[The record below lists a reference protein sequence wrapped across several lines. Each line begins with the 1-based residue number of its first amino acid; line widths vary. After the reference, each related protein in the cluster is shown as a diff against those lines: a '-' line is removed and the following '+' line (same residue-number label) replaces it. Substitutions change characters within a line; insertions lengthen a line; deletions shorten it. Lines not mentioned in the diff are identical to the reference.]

1 MDTTE
6 AANLVVHD
14 LRKVYP
20 GTVALKGVSLS
31 FFPGEVH
38 ALIGKN
44 GAGKSTLVKIISGA
58 IAPSSGRMTLKGV
71 EAELRSPREAFRLG
85 IAAVYQ
91 ELSLIPDLSVAHNIL
106 LADLPTRLHGWVID
120 WEQVYKRASDLL
132 QELKID
138 LDVRK
143 PVRFLGVASQ
153 QMVEIAKAM
162 ASGPS
167 VLLLDEPTSALA
179 QHETDSLFRVIR
191 TLSGRGVSVIY
202 ISHRLQELQQIADR
216 VSVLR
221 DGVLAGTIGIEQA
234 TPETISHLMFGE
246 IIPKRR
252 PQSVNISNDKV
263 LEIQGLCKRHVIH
276 DVSLALGH
284 GEILGIAGLLGS
296 GRSELLRLISGA
308 DHPDSG
314 KIMVNG
320 HLVSSPTVKRM
331 KKLGV
336 GMAPEN
342 RQEEGLIL
350 QLSTCDNAC
359 LVCTDRISWHGI
371 LWKGRKRPVVQDNIN
386 NLGISVANIDAPVS
400 TLSGG
405 NQQKV
410 VIAKWLNTQPR
421 VLLFDEPTRG
431 IDIQAKQQIFD
442 LIWELSGKGISAIF
456 VSSEL
461 EELLEVCH
469 RILVMHKGCITGEV
483 MPDEITPRKLFELCT
498 QPSRQA
504 TGEPAHA

>member
-6 AANLVVHD
+6 TANLVVHD

-58 IAPSSGRMTLKGV
+58 IQPSSGRMTVKGV
-71 EAELRSPREAFRLG
+71 DVTLHSPREAFRLG

-91 ELSLIPDLSVAHNIL
+91 EMSLIPDLSVAHNIL
-106 LADLPTRLHGWVID
+106 LADLPTRLNGWVID

-132 QELKID
+132 KELNID
-138 LDVRK
+138 LDVRR

-179 QHETDSLFRVIR
+179 QHETDSLFNVIR
-191 TLSGRGVSVIY
+191 TLCSKGVSVIY

-221 DGVLAGTIGIEQA
+221 DGELAGTIGIEEA
-234 TPETISHLMFGE
+234 TTETISHLMFGE
-246 IIPKRR
+246 IIPKRH
-252 PQSVNISNDKV
+252 PKAVVIGNDKV
-263 LEIQGLCKRHVIH
+263 LEISGLCKRNVIH
-276 DVSLALGH
+276 DVSFTLGH

-296 GRSELLRLISGA
+296 GRSELLRLVSGA
-308 DHPDSG
+308 DHRDSG
-314 KIMVNG
+314 EIVVNG
-320 HLVSSPTVKRM
+320 HIVNAPTVQRM

-359 LVCTDRISWHGI
+359 LASTDRISWHGI
-371 LWKGRKRPVVQDNIN
+371 LWKGRKRPVVEANIN
-386 NLGISVANIDAPVS
+386 DLGITVVNMDAPVA

-431 IDIQAKQQIFD
+431 IDIQAKQQIFR
-442 LIWELSGKGISAIF
+442 LMWELSTQGISAIF

-469 RILVMHKGCITGEV
+469 RILIMQKGCITGEI
-483 MPDEITPRKLFELCT
+483 MPEEITPRKLFELCT
-498 QPSRQA
+498 LQSRQNA
-504 TGEPAHA
+504 GGSVDA